1 MKKFINVFIL
11 LLIGFLLSG
20 ISATAE
26 DKITLLKSQISS
38 LEAQRSRLEG
48 EKQVFVNQVDK
59 LSYKIEGLKSQSDS
73 GIGVIGKYKLSQNLR
88 KAQSLSEKIQLLDR
102 NTSDLNNQ
110 IKDKQSQLEKEYENQ
125 INTLIQRLNGISNVD
140 EKKIIL
146 SKIKEYQ
153 FARDQLKNSN
163 KQSLER
169 IDTAGIE
176 IKGYDSPED
185 IREKAD
191 LINDLANKTNTKISM
206 LDSRIVSLKNE
217 IKTRKK
223 MSEFADEIS
232 FFGERVARDE
242 VASKIATTDNSKKKE
257 TTDKGADTNNEVL
270 DANTK
275 TLIVDPK
282 TTDRTQ
288 NPTTD
293 TTPLTASPTKKVM
306 KSNGVSA
313 GITQI
318 PQNSVERE
326 LMALEKQ
333 RQELKKESTILS
345 EKANSFRKKADELG
359 KSGSKTGETQNTKAK
374 KQSSNAK
381 TRNEDRSQK
390 KR

>member
-1 MKKFINVFIL
+1 L
-11 LLIGFLLSG
+11 LLLSG

-38 LEAQRSRLEG
+38 LEAQRSRLES

-73 GIGVIGKYKLSQNLR
+73 GIGVIGKYKLTQNLR

-102 NTSDLNNQ
+102 NISDLNNQ

-125 INTLIQRLNGISNVD
+125 INSLIQKLNGISNVD

-163 KQSLER
+163 KESLER
-169 IDTAGIE
+169 IDIAGIE
-176 IKGYDSPED
+176 IKGYDSPKD

-191 LINDLANKTNTKISM
+191 LINDLANKTNTKISI
-206 LDSRIVSLKNE
+206 LDTRIVGLKNE

-223 MSEFADEIS
+223 MGEFADEIS
-232 FFGERVARDE
+232 FFGDRVARDE
-242 VASKIATTDNSKKKE
+242 VASKIATTDNSNKKE
-257 TTDKGADTNNEVL
+257 DVKI
-270 DANTK
+270 K
-275 TLIVDPK
+275 TI
-282 TTDRTQ
+282 Q
-288 NPTTD
+288 NPITVA
-293 TTPLTASPTKKVM
+293 TPLTASPTKKVI
-306 KSNGVSA
+306 KSNDISA
-313 GITQI
+313 EITQV
-318 PQNSVERE
+318 PQNSIERE
-326 LMALEKQ
+326 LMALEKH

-359 KSGSKTGETQNTKAK
+359 KSGSKTGETQNTKTK

-381 TRNEDRSQK
+381 TQNEDKSQK